1 MSFDNYA
8 KTWDTDKRID
18 RARVIA
24 NEISNSILINEN
36 YSAMEFGCG
45 TGLVSFNLYEKFKN
59 IALIDSSKGM
69 IEILHSKIEKCKV
82 TNMVTYNLDITNK
95 TSLDMKF
102 DVIYTSMVLHHIND
116 TKAIIKRFYEL
127 LNKDGYLC
135 IVDLDEEDG
144 SFHKNYPEFD
154 GHNGFNQDDLK
165 NTLSDCGFKDIEAK
179 TFYYDEKIIE
189 SEEVKYSLF
198 LMKGRKYGE

>member
-8 KTWDTDKRID
+8 KTWDTDKRIN
-18 RARVIA
+18 RAKIIA
-24 NEISNSILINEN
+24 KEIRHSIDIDES

-45 TGLVSFNLYEKFKN
+45 TGLISFNLYDKFKS

-69 IEILHSKIEKCKV
+69 IDILNSKINKYKV
-82 TNMVTYNLDITNK
+82 TNMIPFNLDISIEN
-95 TSLDMKF
+95 SLNMKF

-116 TKAIIKRFYEL
+116 TQAIINIFHQL

-144 SFHKNYPEFD
+144 SFHKNYPDFA
-154 GHNGFNQDDLK
+154 GHNGFNQDAL
-165 NTLSDCGFKDIEAK
+165 KDILINSGFSDIVSNSF
-179 TFYYDEKIIE
+179 FYDDKIVKDEKV
-189 SEEVKYSLF
+189 SYSLF
-198 LMKGRKYGE
+198 LMKARKY